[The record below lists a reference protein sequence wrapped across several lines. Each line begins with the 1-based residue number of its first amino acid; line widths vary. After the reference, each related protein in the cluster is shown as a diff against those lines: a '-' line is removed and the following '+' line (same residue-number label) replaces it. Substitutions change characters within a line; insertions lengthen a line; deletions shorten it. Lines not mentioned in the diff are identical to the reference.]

1 MVLEDQ
7 HRLDEARVVYEACL
21 ADEGSCAEAHYNLAR
36 LCERA
41 GDQPAALR
49 HLVAYR
55 RLVSA

>member
-1 MVLEDQ
+1 
-7 HRLDEARVVYEACL
+7 VYEACL

-41 GDQPAALR
+41 GDRAAALR